1 MEGED
6 LKKVTRINLKTHC
19 SDRKALIDY
28 CLHRKGEQ
36 KLAIGW
42 SYLHEENGHSRSFV
56 SYRDF
61 YKAVRARVKRINHA
75 LNVFWYAKEG
85 DLFWTRDLDGNYWI
99 CRAKGEAVPEYH
111 REMDI
116 GAVVPVEAHEVG
128 MTVPGQ
134 ISTSFNRLHGG
145 ICQDIYDNIIVEYS
159 KHIFNEKTQRKDY
172 TYPVHKVKENLL
184 ENLPPF
190 ELEELVISYIQIKE
204 GYYVLSNS
212 IARGSTTVKV
222 ECEFR
227 SRNPEEPKKAVVQV
241 KGGAELD
248 ASEFQDYAEKG
259 YIVYLYASK
268 IENLDK
274 IKNCFEITGK
284 ELKDFYDEYKEVLP
298 ESIKE
303 LENLFRK
310 HD

>member
-1 MEGED
+1 
-6 LKKVTRINLKTHC
+6 
-19 SDRKALIDY
+19 
-28 CLHRKGEQ
+28 
-36 KLAIGW
+36 
-42 SYLHEENGHSRSFV
+42 
-56 SYRDF
+56 
-61 YKAVRARVKRINHA
+61 
-75 LNVFWYAKEG
+75 
-85 DLFWTRDLDGNYWI
+85 
-99 CRAKGEAVPEYH
+99 
-111 REMDI
+111 
-116 GAVVPVEAHEVG
+116 

-159 KHIFNEKTQRKDY
+159 KHIFNEKTQRKDH